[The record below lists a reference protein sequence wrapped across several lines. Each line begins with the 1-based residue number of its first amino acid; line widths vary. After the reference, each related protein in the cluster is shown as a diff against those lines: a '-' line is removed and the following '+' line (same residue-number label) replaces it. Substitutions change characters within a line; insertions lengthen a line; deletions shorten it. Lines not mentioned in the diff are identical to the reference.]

1 MRARRFLLG
10 EPAGFGEGEPLSSPP
25 GVPRGGL
32 GNDLGHRGGFQ
43 LLSLVAMFWLLCGKA
58 GGCGGDPDVGTPLW
72 GGGLS
77 GCAARQGCAH
87 HQHLAGGKGSGAPQP
102 GWGLAVPPQ
111 ANSTD
116 GVGGQRRLCAARGA
130 FLGPPRF
137 AYGAPREIKP
147 LVLTTCVVPARLL
160 EAPRSPAVTL
170 VHADGPRPP
179 PPGGFSASLL
189 LPSPFASSL
198 LLRAVSP
205 CHPGGGSPHRGQNDL
220 GAAKAMAPSSAFGS
234 PPGFNLRRAAGAP
247 QEGIFFAPH
256 RAREQREVGVR
267 GN

>member
-1 MRARRFLLG
+1 MRGQRFLLG
-10 EPAGFGEGEPLSSPP
+10 APAGFGEGEPLSSPP

-87 HQHLAGGKGSGAPQP
+87 HRHLAGGKGSGAPQP

-111 ANSTD
+111 ANATD

-137 AYGAPREIKP
+137 TYGAPREIKP
-147 LVLTTCVVPARLL
+147 LILTTCVVPARLL

-179 PPGGFSASLL
+179 PPPVASRPPFCSPRP
-189 LPSPFASSL
+189 LPAPCCCE
-198 LLRAVSP
+198 P
-205 CHPGGGSPHRGQNDL
+205 CHRATRG
-220 GAAKAMAPSSAFGS
+220 GAAPTGGKMTLALPRPRLGS
-234 PPGFNLRRAAGAP
+234 FQRLREPPGGAP
-247 QEGIFFAPH
+247 QEGIFFTPH
-256 RAREQREVGVR
+256 PAGEQRAVGVR